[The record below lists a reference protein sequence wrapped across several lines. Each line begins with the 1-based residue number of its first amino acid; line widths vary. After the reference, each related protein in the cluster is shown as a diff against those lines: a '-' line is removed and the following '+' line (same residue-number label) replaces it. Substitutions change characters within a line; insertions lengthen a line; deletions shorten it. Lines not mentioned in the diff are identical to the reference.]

1 MEAIM
6 LVQNV
11 CHTKRLFPGFFMG
24 TVLVGLVFLLGT
36 FVCAEAKT
44 GAVVMVPESF
54 SSLAEMASPAVV
66 NVRTE
71 KTVTAGGKLY
81 RHFNQSPFGN
91 DDRFN
96 DFFEKFFGEQPQKEH
111 KERSLGSGF
120 IIDKEGFIVT
130 NNHVIENADKIK
142 VKLKDGKEYNAEII
156 GRDPSTDLALIK
168 VPSGNNLPVLAFGDS
183 NSLKVGQWV
192 VAIGSPFGLE
202 QTVTAGILS
211 AKGRVIGSGPYDNF
225 LQTDASINPGNS
237 GGPLIDMQGQ
247 VVGINTAIVASG
259 QGIGFAIP
267 VNLAKGVID
276 QLKNKGEVTRG
287 WLGVVISDIS
297 EDVAEYYGLKEKKG
311 AMVMDV
317 VKGDPADLAGIQAN
331 DIILEVN
338 DRKVETSRDLTNLVA
353 GISVGEKIKILVLRN
368 NKKQTFM
375 VEIAKRPEESKL
387 ASKSPDKGRSEDELG
402 IRVTNLTPE
411 KAQRLNLSLTDGVI
425 VERVEPGGKG
435 AEAGVQAGDVIKE
448 INHQVIKT
456 VQDYSSQ
463 ISKLKKDDVI
473 QMFIWRMNAGFVV
486 VKLTK

>member
-1 MEAIM
+1 MMESIM
-6 LVQNV
+6 RCLQGDSKV
-11 CHTKRLFPGFFMG
+11 RLFPGFF
-24 TVLVGLVFLLGT
+24 LVAILIGLVFLPAT
-36 FVCAEAKT
+36 YRCAEAKT
-44 GAVVMVPESF
+44 ADVVMVPESF
-54 SSLAEMASPAVV
+54 STLAEMVSPAVV

-71 KTVTAGGKLY
+71 KNVQGAGRAL
-81 RHFNQSPFGN
+81 RQFHQNPFGN

-96 DFFEKFFGEQPQKEH
+96 DFFEKFFGEQMPKEH

-120 IIDKEGFIVT
+120 IIDRDGFIVT

-168 VPSGNNLPVLAFGDS
+168 VPSGNNLPVIAFGDS
-183 NSLKVGQWV
+183 NDLKVGQWV

-237 GGPLIDMQGQ
+237 GGPLIDMQGK
-247 VVGINTAIVASG
+247 VIGINTAIIASG

-267 VNLAKGVID
+267 INLAGGIIE

-287 WLGVVISDIS
+287 WLGVVISDIND
-297 EDVAEYYGLKEKKG
+297 DVAEYYGVKDKKG
-311 AMVMDV
+311 AMVMEV

-338 DRKVETSRDLTNLVA
+338 DHLVETSRDLTNHIA
-353 GISVGEKIKILVLRN
+353 GVPVGEKVKIVILRN
-368 NKKQTFM
+368 NKKQTFT

-387 ASKSPDKGRSEDELG
+387 ASKNPEKGREDELG
-402 IRVTNLTPE
+402 IRVTNLTKE
-411 KAQRLNLSLTDGVI
+411 LAQRLNISPGEGVL
-425 VERVEPGGKG
+425 VESVESGSKA
-435 AEAGVQAGDVIKE
+435 AEAGVQEGDVIKE
-448 INHQVIKT
+448 INHQAVKSAK
-456 VQDYSSQ
+456 DYAAQ
-463 ISKLKKDDVI
+463 IAKLKKSDAV

>member
-6 LVQNV
+6 CGQHGNIDI
-11 CHTKRLFPGFFMG
+11 RQISGLFLG
-24 TVLVGLVFLLGT
+24 TVLVGMVFLLGT
-36 FVCAEAKT
+36 SFCAEAKT
-44 GAVVMVPESF
+44 GDVVMVPESF
-54 SSLAEMASPAVV
+54 SSLAEMVSPAVV

-71 KTVTAGGKLY
+71 KTVQAGG
-81 RHFNQSPFGN
+81 RIAPHFKQNPFGN

-96 DFFEKFFGEQPQKEH
+96 DFFEKFFGEQPQKDH

-120 IIDKEGFIVT
+120 IIDKDGFIVT

-142 VKLKDGKEYNAEII
+142 VKLKDGKEFNAEIV

-168 VPSGNNLPVLAFGDS
+168 VPSGNSLPVIAFGDS
-183 NSLKVGQWV
+183 NNLKVGQWV

-247 VVGINTAIVASG
+247 VVGINTAIIASG

-267 VNLAKGVID
+267 INLAKGVIE

-297 EDVAEYYGLKEKKG
+297 EDVAEYYGIKDKKG
-311 AMVMDV
+311 AMVVEV

-338 DRKVETSRDLTNLVA
+338 DRKVETSRDLTNLIA
-353 GISVGEKIKILVLRN
+353 GISVGEKVKIQVLRN
-368 NKKQTFM
+368 NKKQTFT
-375 VEIAKRPEESKL
+375 VEIAKRPEERRL
-387 ASKSPDKGRSEDELG
+387 ASKSPETGREDELG

-411 KAQRLNLSLTDGVI
+411 KAQRLNLSPAEGIL
-425 VERVEPGGKG
+425 VERVEPGGKA
-435 AEAGVQAGDVIKE
+435 AEAGVQVGDVIKE
-448 INHQVIKT
+448 VNHQVIKS

-463 ISKLKKDDVI
+463 ISKLKKNDVI